1 MRWNSA
7 GNSTDKQPQNKD
19 SLTKEYKTEIG
30 KTHERYDKRK
40 PVSIFPI
47 DEIMAP
53 SQFKLRGSYTPRKTK
68 DRNSDGIVTASP
80 QKLWQNAY
88 LTLYFSFNLN
98 ADKPTDDKAV
108 RTVLRM
114 DNGNS
119 LILVENNPIFY

>member
-1 MRWNSA
+1 VEFYGNIT

-80 QKLWQNAY
+80 QKL
-88 LTLYFSFNLN
+88 
-98 ADKPTDDKAV
+98 
-108 RTVLRM
+108 
-114 DNGNS
+114 
-119 LILVENNPIFY
+119 